1 MAILQDY
8 YRTLQ
13 VHPQA
18 ETDVIEAAYKRL
30 AKKYH
35 PDISELEDSIA
46 REQMQLINQAYEVLK
61 DGQKRA
67 NYHGQWQQNFA
78 KVTSDGGQKPQQ
90 NAQQTIFT
98 MEAMTTVK
106 HYFEHL
112 QNRRYQD
119 AYNLLT
125 KTDKQ
130 MVSIT
135 LFIRWQTAVSQIFA
149 LQNFSV
155 QPGLNNFQ
163 DSEKSALTKQIIR
176 VVVMTVDYNAIMERL
191 EHDAFEKK
199 VLREGKTWALV
210 LGVTN
215 VPKIIEHFEELAG
228 LIHSKST
235 MKAYVDSYSKHDSLT
250 GLLNKKGFLDEM
262 EREAM
267 RFMRY
272 NRRFCLVM
280 IGLEFKKIYT
290 AEQLEELTHR
300 MGELLKRCC
309 RELDS
314 IGRWRDQTFTILMP
328 ETDLRGGLLA
338 TQKLRRYLQTEL
350 LLTKNTQQNIFPAAV
365 DVYAGDFAMA
375 IDRLDFLYE
384 ASKKHKNLAIQS
396 IRGAL

>member
-18 ETDVIEAAYKRL
+18 ETEVIEAAYKRL
-30 AKKYH
+30 AKKFH
-35 PDISELEDSIA
+35 PDISDLEDTIA
-46 REQMQLINQAYEVLK
+46 KEQMQLINQAYEVLK
-61 DGQKRA
+61 DSQKRA
-67 NYHGQWQQNFA
+67 KYHLQWQQDFA
-78 KVTSDGGQKPQQ
+78 KVIPESSQKPQQ

-98 MEAMTTVK
+98 MEAMTVVK
-106 HYFEHL
+106 HYFEYL

-125 KTDKQ
+125 KEDQ
-130 MVSIT
+130 QLVPIS
-135 LFIRWQTAVSQIFA
+135 LFSRWQTAVSQIFA

-155 QPGLNNFQ
+155 QPGLNDYQ
-163 DSEKSALTKQIIR
+163 DSAKTPIKKKIIR

-199 VLREGKTWALV
+199 VQREGKTWALL

-215 VPKIIEHFEELAG
+215 VEKIIEHFEELAN
-228 LIHSKST
+228 LIHSKSA
-235 MKAYVDSYSKHDSLT
+235 MKTYVDSYSKHDSLT

-262 EREAM
+262 ERECI

-280 IGLEFKKIYT
+280 IGIEFQKKYT
-290 AEQLEELTHR
+290 PELSEELIHR
-300 MGELLKRCC
+300 AGEILKRCC

-338 TQKLRRYLQTEL
+338 TQKLKRNLQTEL
-350 LLTKNTQQNIFPAAV
+350 LVSKNKDQIFFPAAV
-365 DVYAGDFAMA
+365 DVYTGDLAMA
-375 IDRLDFLYE
+375 IDRLDFLFE
-384 ASKKHKNLAIQS
+384 ISKKHKNYAIQS